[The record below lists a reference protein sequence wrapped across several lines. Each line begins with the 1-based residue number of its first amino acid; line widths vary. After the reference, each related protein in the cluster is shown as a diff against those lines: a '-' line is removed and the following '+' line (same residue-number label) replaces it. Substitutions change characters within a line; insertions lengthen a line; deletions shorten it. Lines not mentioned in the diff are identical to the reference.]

1 MVTDRSYSD
10 LIDHLVQEIDAF
22 LEDFDLEEKW
32 VGIVGGPQ
40 RANADV
46 LLVYDV
52 RLVDGPYEDMVG
64 RTWTYRLTEDEAVVA
79 PEIYREQVE
88 AIEAAF
94 PDVTVQC
101 YEPSAGTDSDR
112 G

>member
-1 MVTDRSYSD
+1 MAGDKSYSD
-10 LIDHLVQEIDAF
+10 LIVHPVQEIDTF
-22 LEDFDLEEKW
+22 LEDFDLDEEW

-40 RANADV
+40 RATADV

-52 RLVDGPYEDMVG
+52 RTVDGPYEGMVG
-64 RTWTYRLTEDEAVVA
+64 RTWEYRLTGDEAVDA

-94 PDVTVQC
+94 SDATVQC
-101 YEPSAGTDSDR
+101 YEPSSWFGLDMD
-112 G
+112 

>member
-1 MVTDRSYSD
+1 MAGDKSYSD
-10 LIDHLVQEIDAF
+10 LIAHPVQEIDAF

-52 RLVDGPYEDMVG
+52 RTVDGPYEGMVG
-64 RTWTYRLTEDEAVVA
+64 RTWEYRLTGDEAVDA

-88 AIEAAF
+88 AIEMRFSEA
-94 PDVTVQC
+94 TVQC
-101 YEPSAGTDSDR
+101 YEPLSWSDSGR

>member
-1 MVTDRSYSD
+1 MAGDRSYSD
-10 LIDHLVQEIDAF
+10 LIDHPVQEIDAF
-22 LEDFDLEEKW
+22 LEDFELEEEW

-40 RANADV
+40 RANGDV

-52 RLVDGPYEDMVG
+52 RLVDGPYSGKVG
-64 RTWTYRLTEDEAVVA
+64 RTWTYRLTGGEAVDA

-94 PDVTVQC
+94 PDTAVQC
-101 YEPSAGTDSDR
+101 YQEERWDMER
-112 G
+112 